1 MTSDESGGSESE
13 APGGRRR
20 RPPSTIEL
28 EATEVASEPGAG
40 DSAQSTPEPDPAA
53 EPRAAEREPTH
64 QEFGRRRRG
73 VWGLIGAGL
82 SGAAITVVIL
92 WGLWIFDI
100 LPGSN
105 EEFDDEGS
113 ELSDKIAVLEEQVRE
128 LAART
133 QAPDQ
138 SRTEAIDARLKKLEA
153 AAAAPGAPGS
163 DAALAEKLADLDRR
177 TERALAAANEAKA
190 RADAAASQAQK
201 ADAQT
206 AAKPAER
213 SDLEVL
219 AARVANLEQQVTA
232 DAQRLGKVAAGADR
246 TVRLALVAMELRIA
260 VERGA
265 PFAAE
270 LAAAKQLA
278 ADPAMLAALEPD
290 SATGV
295 PAPAA
300 LGQNLSKLAPA
311 MLKAAGAPRREAGV
325 IERLQAGAER
335 LVRIRPVEEA
345 SGDEPSTVVARAEL
359 KATRSDIAG
368 ALADVERLPEPVRAP
383 AAGWIEAAKAR
394 VAAVDAARKLAAN
407 ALEALAR
414 PAE

>member
-1 MTSDESGGSESE
+1 MDVATRTMVGRTGDEMTSDESGGSESE

-28 EATEVASEPGAG
+28 EATEVAGEPGAG
-40 DSAQSTPEPDPAA
+40 DSAQLTPEPDPAA

-92 WGLWIFDI
+92 GALWIFDI

-278 ADPAMLAALEPD
+278 ADPAMLAALEPA
-290 SATGV
+290 SASVRSRRHPGTIRRPLW
-295 PAPAA
+295 PARSSRRPGATSPARLPTSSGCRSRSA
-300 LGQNLSKLAPA
+300 RRPPAGSRPPRPAWRRSMPPESSRRTRSKRSPD
-311 MLKAAGAPRREAGV
+311 
-325 IERLQAGAER
+325 
-335 LVRIRPVEEA
+335 RPNEA
-345 SGDEPSTVVARAEL
+345 S
-359 KATRSDIAG
+359 
-368 ALADVERLPEPVRAP
+368 
-383 AAGWIEAAKAR
+383 
-394 VAAVDAARKLAAN
+394 
-407 ALEALAR
+407 
-414 PAE
+414 